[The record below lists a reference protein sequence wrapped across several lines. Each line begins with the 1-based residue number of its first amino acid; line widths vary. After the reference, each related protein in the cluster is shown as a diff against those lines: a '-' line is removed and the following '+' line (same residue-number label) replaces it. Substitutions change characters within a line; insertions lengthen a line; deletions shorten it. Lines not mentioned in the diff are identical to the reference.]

1 MKGMMTIQEAASWWQ
16 ITTTQVTRYCRQKR
30 IPGAIKQGRIWMI
43 PKDSVKP
50 VDLRRASTGYDDK
63 EMHNH
68 VKLQSSP
75 NKLPLPIGVSSY
87 KRAVEEY
94 YYVDKTLMIK
104 DILDDK
110 PVVSLFT
117 RPRRFGKTLNMD
129 MLRTF
134 FERTEEDNQKYFLSM
149 KIWQCG
155 EAYRQ
160 EQGRYPVIFLTF
172 KDVKSTSW
180 QGSYDFLKD
189 LLRSEYM
196 RHQELATSQ
205 SISAAD
211 FYQKVIKNQAQ
222 ESDYMLALNKL
233 SQMLHEHYNVPP
245 IIIIDEYDTP
255 IQQGYLHGYYDEVV
269 AFMRNLL
276 SGGLKDNK
284 HLQFAFL
291 TGILRVA
298 KESLFSGL
306 NNLQVYS
313 LLNDKYS
320 NYFGFTLDEVKEL
333 TAYYEADNKL
343 DEIIEWYDGYKFGK
357 QDIFNPWSVLNYLH
371 NGCDPNLFWLSTGSH
386 DIMGEIL
393 EQADET
399 ICQKLQTLLA
409 GESISTI
416 INDNVIYPYLK
427 DNPSAVFSFLLMAG
441 YLKASRNQ
449 LLPLGSR
456 IYDLQIPNKE
466 ITMAYKQEIIDK
478 LLPEKSQNTY
488 VELQTALV
496 NQDVATVK
504 ALLRQLLLEVVSYFD
519 TASEGFYQGL
529 LLGLCVAMNG
539 YTVTS
544 NRESGDGRYDIQ
556 MMPSDKKMPG
566 IIIELKAD
574 TKGSTD
580 LVQLAEE
587 AVRQI
592 KDKNYAVNL
601 QKQGINTIFSYG
613 VAFCGKQVEV
623 VVE

>member
-1 MKGMMTIQEAASWWQ
+1 MKSMMTIQEAASLWQ

-68 VKLQSSP
+68 VKLQSSA

-386 DIMGEIL
+386 DIIGEIL

-399 ICQKLQTLLA
+399 ICQKLQALLA

-416 INDNVIYPYLK
+416 INDNVIHPYLK

-441 YLKASRNQ
+441 YLKATRNQ

-466 ITMAYKQEIIDK
+466 IAMAYKQEIIDK
-478 LLPEKSQNTY
+478 LLLGKSQNTY
-488 VELQTALV
+488 LELQTALI

-504 ALLRQLLLEVVSYFD
+504 ALLRQLLLEVVSNFD

-556 MMPSDKKMPG
+556 MVPSDKRMPG
-566 IIIELKAD
+566 IIIELNAD
-574 TKGSTD
+574 TKGSTN

>member
-1 MKGMMTIQEAASWWQ
+1 MKSMMTIQEAASLWQ
-16 ITTTQVTRYCRQKR
+16 IPTTQVTRYCRQKR

-43 PKDSVKP
+43 PKDAVKP
-50 VDLRRASTGYDDK
+50 VDLRRAPTGYDDK

-68 VKLQSSP
+68 LKVQSSA

-134 FERTEEDNQKYFLSM
+134 FEHTEEDNQKYFLSM

-211 FYQKVIKNQAQ
+211 FYQKVVKNQAK

-233 SQMLHEHYNVPP
+233 SKMLHEHYNVPP

-343 DEIIEWYDGYKFGK
+343 DEIVEWYDGYKFGK

-371 NGCDPNLFWLSTGSH
+371 NGCEPNLFWLSTDSH
-386 DIMGEIL
+386 DIIGEIL
-393 EQADET
+393 ERADET
-399 ICQKLQTLLA
+399 ICQKLQALLA

-416 INDNVIYPYLK
+416 INDNVIHPYPK

-441 YLKASRNQ
+441 YLKATRNQ

-466 ITMAYKQEIIDK
+466 IAMAYKQ
-478 LLPEKSQNTY
+478 
-488 VELQTALV
+488 
-496 NQDVATVK
+496 
-504 ALLRQLLLEVVSYFD
+504 
-519 TASEGFYQGL
+519 
-529 LLGLCVAMNG
+529 
-539 YTVTS
+539 
-544 NRESGDGRYDIQ
+544 
-556 MMPSDKKMPG
+556 
-566 IIIELKAD
+566 
-574 TKGSTD
+574 
-580 LVQLAEE
+580 
-587 AVRQI
+587 
-592 KDKNYAVNL
+592 
-601 QKQGINTIFSYG
+601 
-613 VAFCGKQVEV
+613 
-623 VVE
+623 